1 MSGPVFEPSKWND
14 NKYIRKSH
22 NCYAYALDR
31 IDMKMA
37 KKCKKF
43 LKVVKHG
50 NVLVFSLVMNQIINL
65 LNHVKLWKIVL

>member
-1 MSGPVFEPSKWND
+1 MND

-37 KKCKKF
+37 KKC
-43 LKVVKHG
+43 
-50 NVLVFSLVMNQIINL
+50 VMIMAFHL
-65 LNHVKLWKIVL
+65 LNLYNFFYKIF